1 VKTITKSK
9 SRQDSGFSRRS
20 AGFLLGAGVLVILLG
35 VYGMIR
41 PNLLM
46 PAKRQNLQIGGQNVV
61 METRRIVAIPRPVS
75 GLLILSGIGLIFISF
90 QKP

>member
-1 VKTITKSK
+1 MKTMTNSK
-9 SRQDSGFSRRS
+9 RQGAGLSRRS
-20 AGFLLGAGVLVILLG
+20 AGLLLGAGVLVIFLG

-75 GLLILSGIGLIFISF
+75 GLLILSGIGLIFASF

>member
-1 VKTITKSK
+1 MKIAKGQRT
-9 SRQDSGFSRRS
+9 QDSRLSRRS
-20 AGFLLGAGVLVILLG
+20 VGLLLGAGVLVILIG
-35 VYGMIR
+35 IFEMIR

-46 PAKRQNLQIGGQNVV
+46 PAKRQTLQIGGQNVV
-61 METRRIVAIPRPVS
+61 METRRIIAVPRAVS

>member
-1 VKTITKSK
+1 MKTVTKS
-9 SRQDSGFSRRS
+9 SRGRDAGFSRRS
-20 AGFLLGAGVLVILLG
+20 AGFLLGAGVLAFLLG
-35 VYGMIR
+35 LYGVIR

-61 METRRIVAIPRPVS
+61 METRRIVAIPRLVS
-75 GLLILSGIGLIFISF
+75 GLLILSGIGLILVSF